1 MVGSVP
7 QAGLQMSKKEMAAL
21 LKAADADGDK
31 KISLTEYVS
40 VFADDLK
47 KRVSPAEEESL
58 RKQFALLDNN
68 GDGYISKSE
77 LRKSAQL
84 LQFTSAQLVETLKMA
99 DMDGDGT
106 ISFEEFVS
114 LMQ

>member
-1 MVGSVP
+1 M
-7 QAGLQMSKKEMAAL
+7 KAL
-21 LKAADADGDK
+21 LAAADADGDK
-31 KISLTEYVS
+31 RISLTEYAR

-47 KRVSPAEEESL
+47 KRVSPQEEEVL
-58 RKQFALLDNN
+58 RKQFALLDDN

-77 LRKSAQL
+77 LRKSAKTL
-84 LQFTSAQLVETLKMA
+84 GFTSAELLQTLALA